1 MYRTSLICL
10 GFTTISFTQFSLFG
24 TALPIIVM
32 DLGVGYDLIGVLMAL
47 WISVSAIA
55 ALILSRYIDKVNIFR
70 FAVLELAILSI
81 SSLLTAFSSNLI
93 MLSFARILLSFSMPF
108 IWPVCAKIVSM
119 HYVSNRY
126 GYSTALYNIG
136 SIIGLALTYII
147 IALIGGNWRI
157 SMITAS
163 ILGFIYT
170 IVMFSAWRTFISG
183 KEVDVKVKS
192 RDVDKSHG
200 LTNNT
205 KLRRDFVKIGIL
217 LFSAFFFALYTWSFI
232 INWLSTFLIYELRY
246 DYSYVAIYMAFI
258 AIVASFLEINAGIY
272 SDKIGGLEG
281 KVRILYMGLIPSAIL
296 LLSTTV
302 SSNSLA
308 KMISIT
314 LSIIMYRIATPSFWS
329 IVNEAIPMGYIGRFG
344 AIYTLAGPFSGIASS
359 IINGYI
365 VALTNSIKY
374 GIILSAI
381 LLILSILLYS
391 IVKKFYKSTSHS
403 SLY

>member
-1 MYRTSLICL
+1 MYRTSLISL
-10 GFTTISFTQFSLFG
+10 GLTTISFIQFSLFG

-32 DLGVGYDLIGVLMAL
+32 DLGIGYDLIGVLMAL

-55 ALILSRYIDKVNIFR
+55 ALILSRYIDNVNIFR
-70 FAVLELAILSI
+70 FAILELAILSI

-108 IWPVCAKIVSM
+108 IWPICAKIVSM
-119 HYVSNRY
+119 QYVGNRY

-136 SIIGLALTYII
+136 SMIGLALTYVI
-147 IALIGGNWRI
+147 IALIGSNWRI

-170 IVMFSAWRTFISG
+170 IVMFSTWRTFIKG
-183 KEVDVKVKS
+183 KEVDVKVRSK
-192 RDVDKSHG
+192 DIDKSYS

-205 KLRRDFVKIGIL
+205 KLRKDFVKLEIL
-217 LFSAFFFALYTWSFI
+217 LFFSFFFALYTWGFI
-232 INWLSTFLIYELRY
+232 INWLSTFLIYELKY
-246 DYSYVAIYMAFI
+246 DYSYVAIYMVFI

-281 KVRILYMGLIPSAIL
+281 KVKILYMGLIPSAIL
-296 LLSTTV
+296 LLSTTIF
-302 SSNSLA
+302 SNTLA

-314 LSIIMYRIATPSFWS
+314 LSIIMYRVATPSFWS
-329 IVNEAIPMGYIGRFG
+329 IVNEVIPIGYIGRFG
-344 AIYTLAGPFSGIASS
+344 VVYTLAGPFAGIASS

-365 VALTNSIKY
+365 VTLTNSIKY
-374 GIILSAI
+374 GIVLSAT
-381 LLILSILLYS
+381 LLILSTLLYS
-391 IVKKFYKSTSHS
+391 IVKRFHKHTSS
-403 SLY
+403 QF